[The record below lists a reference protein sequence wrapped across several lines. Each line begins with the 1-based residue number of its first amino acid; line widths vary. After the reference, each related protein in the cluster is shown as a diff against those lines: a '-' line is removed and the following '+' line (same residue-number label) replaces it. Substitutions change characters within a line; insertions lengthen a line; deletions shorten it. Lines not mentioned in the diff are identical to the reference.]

1 MKAVESGQVDA
12 VAYGLSYLANP
23 DLVARFGAGAE
34 LNRPDPS
41 QFYGRGPEGYTDYPT
56 LEEARVVA

>member
-1 MKAVESGQVDA
+1 
-12 VAYGLSYLANP
+12 VAYLANP
-23 DLVARFGAGAE
+23 DLVARFRADAE

-56 LEEARVVA
+56 LKEARVDA